1 MLKQNCS
8 YNDMLGECKFVDEYN
23 GDVYSGLCPGN
34 NNFKCFIT
42 LQDSKKRNLVTTLI
56 IIQFIKNIIQKII

>member
-34 NNFKCFIT
+34 NNFKCCIT
-42 LQDSKKRNLVTTLI
+42 LKDSKKSNYNNLY
-56 IIQFIKNIIQKII
+56 